1 MATITAIEI
10 QKRRPDRV
18 NIDLDGEFA
27 FSLAAIVAAGLK
39 VGAALDPDRIA
50 ALQAEDADESAFQR
64 ALRLLS
70 LRDRSEAELRTHLR
84 KHKTPE
90 DVLERT
96 LVRLREHRHADDAD
110 FRPHLGGEPQHLP
123 AARPPGA
130 GLGAAAQ
137 RASHPRWPKR
147 PLPRL
152 DETALAYQ
160 AGLKK
165 ARQLVTSD
173 WQDFRTKVSAY
184 LARRG
189 FPFGSSPPR
198 SRSFGARRTPGKAPP
213 MKRTSHESHSQLSS
227 SECSALIVGV
237 VVGYLLH
244 RLQTE
249 RLLRNQQDKADNIL
263 RVANE
268 QARLID
274 AQARESATKIVQAS
288 ETEIK
293 ERRIELSKETER
305 LDKRRTELD
314 GRAEKLEQRDQ
325 TLNKRQS
332 AVDKRA
338 NEMEKLYEDQV
349 KRLEEIG
356 QLTHDEA
363 KKELL
368 AAVEKESRADMARIY
383 RQIEAEAREEGEK
396 RARKLIADAI
406 QRVASEHVAEVT
418 SSVVPL
424 PNEEMK
430 GRIVGRNGR
439 NIKAFEQAAGVDV
452 IVDDTPEAVTISC
465 FDSVRREIA
474 RRALARLTVDGR
486 IHPAHIEKIL
496 EEEAQGRRSRH
507 RRGRRAG
514 RLRGRHRRPAPRG
527 AAHDG
532 PAQVP
537 HVLRSEPA
545 GARGRSL
552 QARRHPGRR
561 ARRQYRALQAG
572 RLPARHRQG
581 HGPQPGW
588 HARQAGR
595 RVLQA
600 LRRESDGGQRHRVAS
615 SRSGPAQ
622 HRGRDRRSRRR
633 HLRRAPGARRED
645 LEAYIKRIRTLEE
658 LSQSFEGVGQAFAI
672 QAGRE
677 VRVIVKPENID
688 DLASARLARDIAKK
702 IEESMQYPGQ
712 IKVTVIRETRATEYA
727 K

>member
-1 MATITAIEI
+1 MNPIIA
-10 QKRRPDRV
+10 V
-18 NIDLDGEFA
+18 
-27 FSLAAIVAAGLK
+27 V
-39 VGAALDPDRIA
+39 VG
-50 ALQAEDADESAFQR
+50 
-64 ALRLLS
+64 
-70 LRDRSEAELRTHLR
+70 
-84 KHKTPE
+84 
-90 DVLERT
+90 V
-96 LVRLREHRHADDAD
+96 
-110 FRPHLGGEPQHLP
+110 
-123 AARPPGA
+123 
-130 GLGAAAQ
+130 
-137 RASHPRWPKR
+137 
-147 PLPRL
+147 
-152 DETALAYQ
+152 
-160 AGLKK
+160 
-165 ARQLVTSD
+165 
-173 WQDFRTKVSAY
+173 
-184 LARRG
+184 
-189 FPFGSSPPR
+189 
-198 SRSFGARRTPGKAPP
+198 
-213 MKRTSHESHSQLSS
+213 
-227 SECSALIVGV
+227 SALIVGA

-249 RLLRNQQDKADNIL
+249 RLVKNQQDKAENIL

-268 QARLID
+268 QARLIET
-274 AQARESATKIVQAS
+274 QARESATKIVQAS

-293 ERRIELSKETER
+293 ERRIELGKEAER

-325 TLNKRQS
+325 ALSKRQS

-338 NEMEKLYEDQV
+338 NEMEKLYEEQV
-349 KRLEEIG
+349 ARLEQIG
-356 QLTHDEA
+356 QMTQDEA

-383 RQIEAEAREEGEK
+383 RQIEATAREEGEK

-418 SSVVPL
+418 SSLVPL

-486 IHPAHIEKIL
+486 IHPAHIEKVL
-496 EEEAQGRRSRH
+496 EEE
-507 RRGRRAG
+507 RRAVDRVIAEAGDQAAFEAGITGLHPEVLRMMG
-514 RLRGRHRRPAPRG
+514 RLKFRTSYGQNQLAHAVEVSKLAGILAAELG
-527 AAHDG
+527 ANIEISKQGGFLHDIG
-532 PAQVP
+532 KAMDHNQDGTHAKLGAEYCKRYGVNPMVVNAIESHHHEVDQLSIEAVIAE
-537 HVLRSEPA
+537 SA
-545 GARGRSL
+545 DAISGAR
-552 QARRHPGRR
+552 
-561 ARRQYRALQAG
+561 
-572 RLPARHRQG
+572 
-581 HGPQPGW
+581 
-588 HARQAGR
+588 
-595 RVLQA
+595 
-600 LRRESDGGQRHRVAS
+600 
-615 SRSGPAQ
+615 
-622 HRGRDRRSRRR
+622 
-633 HLRRAPGARRED
+633 PGARRED